1 MKQILTIII
10 CLFAT
15 QAFTQVDINIDPN
28 QKAKL
33 YFTEAEKR
41 YNQNEYKTALDYIIK
56 AENELGETNGRILNL
71 KVKVLYNDGQFE
83 QAQKALALFIN
94 NYATTV
100 TPEMKAET
108 ESYFLKLER
117 YFEMKQEEE
126 NKQLAENRKKAESLK
141 HYKYVGCSNSSC
153 SGGQVND
160 YYYEDCGNC
169 EGTGRVTQQN
179 YANAISNGLNGTN
192 YPTSTRVTCTRCNGA
207 RQLRQVRK
215 INCSTCN
222 GSAKLLKYSGSDYI
236 PSSEQEYAIKYK
248 KSEIDYYIK
257 LRSEI
262 ANKPN
267 QKLFSMKEFSTEK
280 YGFCDRNLKL
290 IIPYNFDNADV
301 ISDYAA
307 IVKSNSKYGIISNE
321 NKLLLP
327 VEYSEI
333 RKLSASSL
341 LLKKLNNWYLSDYK
355 GKQKGENVESFLAY
369 GDYLMVFK
377 KDSKIGVMDFEGNIV
392 EKPTYDEHEVISWRP
407 FLVAFKTGYSWR
419 LKKLTSTISDPY
431 NESFTEIKKY
441 TAGSNSVI
449 LLRGIKSKLAN
460 VDGSLIS
467 SEGFSSVEYNEKLGM
482 FVLQQGSY
490 YGLYDI
496 ANGSFVA
503 PRYSA
508 LYLNANNPQRALIMS
523 NGLYGVI
530 DSRGNSII
538 PAVKNRIW
546 FSEGKNQFIVREKEG
561 SRKRYVYSE
570 DGRELYD
577 YKSDN

>member
-1 MKQILTIII
+1 MI
-10 CLFAT
+10 CLFAS
-15 QAFTQVDINIDPN
+15 QVIAQDINIDPN

-33 YFTEAEKR
+33 YFTEAER
-41 YNQNEYKTALDYIIK
+41 RFNQNEYKTALEYIVK

-71 KVKVLYNDGQFE
+71 KIKVLYNDGQFE

-94 NYATTV
+94 DYANTV
-100 TPEMKAET
+100 TPDMKAET
-108 ESYFLKLER
+108 ETYFLKLER

-126 NKQLAENRKKAESLK
+126 NKKMAENRKKAESLK
-141 HYKYVGCSNSSC
+141 HYKYVSCTNSYCSR
-153 SGGQVND
+153 GQVND
-160 YYYEDCGNC
+160 YYYEECGKC
-169 EGTGRVTQQN
+169 DGTGSITQQN

-207 RQLRQVRK
+207 RKLRQVRQ
-215 INCSTCN
+215 INCSTCDGN
-222 GSAKLLKYSGSDYI
+222 AKLLKYSGSDYI

-248 KSEIDYYIK
+248 KSEIDYYID
-257 LRSEI
+257 LRSKI
-262 ANKPN
+262 NDKST
-267 QKLFSMKEFSTEK
+267 QKLFPMKDFSTGK

-290 IIPYNFDNADV
+290 IIPYYYDNADV

-327 VEYSEI
+327 VEYSDM
-333 RKLSASSL
+333 RKLSSNSL
-341 LLKKLNNWYLSDYK
+341 LLKKSNIWYLSDYK
-355 GKQKGENVESFLAY
+355 GNKKGENVESFLAY

-377 KDSKIGVMDFEGNIV
+377 KDSKIGIMDFEGNIV
-392 EKPTYDEHEVISWRP
+392 EKPTYDEYEVISWRP

-441 TAGSNSVI
+441 TAGSNSII
-449 LLRGIKSKLAN
+449 LLKGVKPKLAN
-460 VDGSLIS
+460 ADGSLIS

-482 FVLQQGSY
+482 FVLQQGLY
-490 YGLYDI
+490 FGLYDI
-496 ANGSFVA
+496 ANSSLVS
-503 PRYSA
+503 PRYSS
-508 LYLNANNPQRALIMS
+508 LYLNPNNPQRALVVS

-538 PAVKNRIW
+538 PAIKNRIW
-546 FSEGKNQFIVREKEG
+546 FYEGKNRFIVREKEG

-570 DGRELYD
+570 DGKELYD